1 MWIFS
6 APLCSVV
13 FVLFHIKKI
22 ILYYTNYFVYPAAF
36 AHKLVYF
43 YPVFVMLIYVMH
55 TFVL

>member
-1 MWIFS
+1 
-6 APLCSVV
+6 
-13 FVLFHIKKI
+13 
-22 ILYYTNYFVYPAAF
+22 LYYTNYFVYPAAF